1 MPRYIIERT
10 RPQGLSPEEA
20 KARAKRSIAVADG
33 MPGVVWIKT
42 YVAEGKTYC
51 EYEAPNPEALRE
63 HAKHA
68 GLSAEKITLIE
79 REIDPSMFR

>member
-20 KARAKRSIAVADG
+20 RVRAKRSIEVADG
-33 MPGVVWIKT
+33 MPGVVWIKS

-51 EYEAPNPEALRE
+51 EYEAPNPEALRV